1 MTATGTTVGTAAYL
15 SPEQATGS
23 ALGPESDIYSLG
35 LVLLECLTGTLEYP
49 AALLTAM
56 TAMDAAACGSRLGRL
71 LGFSKVGEQHW
82 GRSDPGSD

>member
-49 AALLTAM
+49 GASVELAVARLHRPPRIPPVSA
-56 TAMDAAACGSRLGRL
+56 GSGLPC
-71 LGFSKVGEQHW
+71 S
-82 GRSDPGSD
+82 PP